1 MIIKFFEREKIS
13 KTGLDFYL
21 IYGDNEG
28 QKREVIENILKHFNG
43 ITKKYDEKEF
53 LENKDEILSSLLNQS
68 FFEDNK
74 AFIIFRSTDKS
85 LEFIEEILEKKITD
99 TKIILLSERLDKKS
113 KIRNFFEKN
122 KGTGCIPVYPD
133 DNNTLSKI
141 ASLCFKE
148 NKISV
153 SRECI
158 DMIVQKSSG
167 DRNNLKNEI
176 DKIIAYLDK
185 NKIIK
190 IDEIYKIVN
199 LSENYSVSELV
210 DSCLSKNLNKTTKIL
225 NENNYS
231 TEDCILIIRTLISR
245 SKRLSKILKDYEKN
259 KNLEQVISTHKPPI
273 FWKDKDTGKTQVK
286 AWSSIKINDL
296 VFKIND
302 LELLIKKNSSRS
314 LNILYDFLIETAKAK
329 I

>member
-1 MIIKFFEREKIS
+1 MIIKFFEKEKID
-13 KTGLDFYL
+13 KVGLDFYL
-21 IYGDNEG
+21 VYGDNEG
-28 QKREVIENILKHFNG
+28 QKEDILQCILKKYNG
-43 ITKKYDEKEF
+43 LTSKYDEKEF
-53 LENKDEILSSLLNQS
+53 LESKNEILSSLLNKS
-68 FFEDNK
+68 FFENNK

-85 LEFIEEILEKKITD
+85 LGFIEEMLEKKITD

-113 KIRNFFEKN
+113 KIRNFFEKS
-122 KGTGCIPVYPD
+122 KSTGCIPVYPD

-141 ASLCFKE
+141 ATSRFKE
-148 NKISV
+148 NQISI

-210 DSCLSKNLNKTTKIL
+210 DNCLSKNLNRTIKIL

-231 TEDCILIIRTLISR
+231 TEDCILIIRTLISK

-273 FWKDKDTGKTQVK
+273 FWKDKDAVKTQVK

>member
-1 MIIKFFEREKIS
+1 MIIKFFEKEKID
-13 KTGLDFYL
+13 KVGLDFYL
-21 IYGDNEG
+21 VYGDNEG
-28 QKREVIENILKHFNG
+28 QKEDILQCILKNYNG
-43 ITKKYDEKEF
+43 LTNKYDEKEF
-53 LENKDEILSSLLNQS
+53 LESKNEILSSLLNKS
-68 FFEDNK
+68 FFENNK

-85 LEFIEEILEKKITD
+85 LGFIEEMLEKKITD

-113 KIRNFFEKN
+113 KIRNFFEKS
-122 KGTGCIPVYPD
+122 KSTGCIPVYPD

-141 ASLCFKE
+141 ATSRFKE
-148 NKISV
+148 NQISI

-210 DSCLSKNLNKTTKIL
+210 DNCLSKNLNRTIKIL

-231 TEDCILIIRTLISR
+231 TEDCILIIRTLISK
-245 SKRLSKILKDYEKN
+245 SKRLSKILKDYENN
-259 KNLEQVISTHKPPI
+259 KNLDKIISAYKPPI
-273 FWKDKDTGKTQVK
+273 FWKDKDAVKMQVK
-286 AWSSIKINDL
+286 AWNSIKIDNL

-314 LNILYDFLIETAKAK
+314 LNILYDFLIDTAKAK

>member
-1 MIIKFFEREKIS
+1 MIIKFFEKEKID
-13 KTGLDFYL
+13 KVGLDFYL
-21 IYGDNEG
+21 VYGDNEG
-28 QKREVIENILKHFNG
+28 QKEDILQCILKNYNG
-43 ITKKYDEKEF
+43 LTNKYDEKEF
-53 LENKDEILSSLLNQS
+53 LESKNEILSSLLNKS
-68 FFEDNK
+68 FFENNK

-85 LEFIEEILEKKITD
+85 LGFIEEMLEKKITD

-113 KIRNFFEKN
+113 KIRNFFEKS
-122 KGTGCIPVYPD
+122 KSTGCIPVYPD

-141 ASLCFKE
+141 ATSRFKE
-148 NKISV
+148 NQISI

-210 DSCLSKNLNKTTKIL
+210 DNCLSKNLNRTIKIL

-231 TEDCILIIRTLISR
+231 TEDCILIIRTLISK

-259 KNLEQVISTHKPPI
+259 KNLDQIISTYKPPI
-273 FWKDKDTGKTQVK
+273 FWKDKDAVKRQVK

>member
-1 MIIKFFEREKIS
+1 MR
-13 KTGLDFYL
+13 
-21 IYGDNEG
+21 
-28 QKREVIENILKHFNG
+28 
-43 ITKKYDEKEF
+43 
-53 LENKDEILSSLLNQS
+53 
-68 FFEDNK
+68 
-74 AFIIFRSTDKS
+74 
-85 LEFIEEILEKKITD
+85 D

-113 KIRNFFEKN
+113 KIRNFFEKS
-122 KGTGCIPVYPD
+122 KSTGCIPVYPD

-141 ASLCFKE
+141 ATSRFKE
-148 NKISV
+148 NQISI

-176 DKIIAYLDK
+176 DKIIAYVDK

-210 DSCLSKNLNKTTKIL
+210 DNCLSKNLNRTIKIL

-231 TEDCILIIRTLISR
+231 TEDCILIIRTLISK

-273 FWKDKDTGKTQVK
+273 FWKDKDAVKTQVK

>member
-1 MIIKFFEREKIS
+1 M
-13 KTGLDFYL
+13 
-21 IYGDNEG
+21 
-28 QKREVIENILKHFNG
+28 
-43 ITKKYDEKEF
+43 
-53 LENKDEILSSLLNQS
+53 
-68 FFEDNK
+68 
-74 AFIIFRSTDKS
+74 
-85 LEFIEEILEKKITD
+85 LEKKITD
-99 TKIILLSERLDKKS
+99 TKIILISERLDKKS
-113 KIRNFFEKN
+113 KIRSFFEKN
-122 KGTGCIPVYPD
+122 KSTGCIPVYPD
-133 DNNTLSKI
+133 DNNPLSKI
-141 ASLCFKE
+141 ATSRFKE
-148 NKISV
+148 SQISI

-176 DKIIAYLDK
+176 DKIIAYVDK

-210 DSCLSKNLNKTTKIL
+210 DNCLSKNLNRTIKIL

-231 TEDCILIIRTLISR
+231 TEDCILIIRTLISK

-273 FWKDKDTGKTQVK
+273 FWKDKDGVKTQVK

>member
-1 MIIKFFEREKIS
+1 MIIKFFEKEKID
-13 KTGLDFYL
+13 KVGLDFYL
-21 IYGDNEG
+21 VYGDNEG
-28 QKREVIENILKHFNG
+28 QKEDILQCVLKNYNG
-43 ITKKYDEKEF
+43 LTNKYDEKEF
-53 LENKDEILSSLLNQS
+53 LESKNEILSSLLNKS
-68 FFEDNK
+68 FFENNK

-85 LEFIEEILEKKITD
+85 LGFIEEMLEKKITD

-113 KIRNFFEKN
+113 KIRNFFEKS
-122 KGTGCIPVYPD
+122 KSTGCIPVYPD

-141 ASLCFKE
+141 ATSRFKE
-148 NKISV
+148 NQISI

-190 IDEIYKIVN
+190 IEDIYKIVN

-210 DSCLSKNLNKTTKIL
+210 DNCLSKNLNRTIKIL

-231 TEDCILIIRTLISR
+231 TEDCILIIRTLISK

-273 FWKDKDTGKTQVK
+273 FWKDKDAVKTQVK

>member
-1 MIIKFFEREKIS
+1 MIIKFFEKEKIE
-13 KTGLDFYL
+13 KVGLDFYL
-21 IYGDNEG
+21 VYGDNEG
-28 QKREVIENILKHFNG
+28 QKEDILQCVLKNYNG
-43 ITKKYDEKEF
+43 LTNKYDEKEF
-53 LENKDEILSSLLNQS
+53 LESKNEILSSLLNKS
-68 FFEDNK
+68 FFENNK

-85 LEFIEEILEKKITD
+85 LGFIEEMLEKKITD

-113 KIRNFFEKN
+113 KIRNFFEKS
-122 KGTGCIPVYPD
+122 KSTGCIPVYPD

-141 ASLCFKE
+141 ATSRFKE
-148 NKISV
+148 NQISI

-210 DSCLSKNLNKTTKIL
+210 DNCLSKNLNRTIKIL

-231 TEDCILIIRTLISR
+231 TEDCILIIRTLISK

-273 FWKDKDTGKTQVK
+273 FWKDKDAVKTQVK

>member
-28 QKREVIENILKHFNG
+28 QKKEIIESILKHFNG
-43 ITKKYDEKEF
+43 LTKKYDEKEF
-53 LENKDEILSSLLNQS
+53 LENKNEILSSLLNQS

-85 LEFIEEILEKKITD
+85 LEFVEEILEKKITD

-141 ASLCFKE
+141 ATSRFKE
-148 NKISV
+148 NQISI

-210 DSCLSKNLNKTTKIL
+210 DNCLSKNLNRTIKIL

-231 TEDCILIIRTLISR
+231 TEDCILIIRTLISK

-273 FWKDKDTGKTQVK
+273 FWKDKDAVKTQVK

>member
-1 MIIKFFEREKIS
+1 MIIKFFEKEKID
-13 KTGLDFYL
+13 KVGLDFYL
-21 IYGDNEG
+21 VYGDNEG
-28 QKREVIENILKHFNG
+28 QKEDILQCILKNYNG
-43 ITKKYDEKEF
+43 LTNKYDEKEF
-53 LENKDEILSSLLNQS
+53 LESKNEILSSLLNKS
-68 FFEDNK
+68 FFENNK

-85 LEFIEEILEKKITD
+85 LGFIEEMLEKKITD

-122 KGTGCIPVYPD
+122 KSTGCIPVYPD
-133 DNNTLSKI
+133 DDNTLSKI
-141 ASLCFKE
+141 ATSRFKE
-148 NKISV
+148 NQISI

-210 DSCLSKNLNKTTKIL
+210 DNCLSKNLNRTIKIL

-231 TEDCILIIRTLISR
+231 TEDCILIIRTLISK

-273 FWKDKDTGKTQVK
+273 FWKDKDAVKTQVK

>member
-1 MIIKFFEREKIS
+1 MIIKYFEKEKIS

-28 QKREVIENILKHFNG
+28 QKEDILQCILKNYNG
-43 ITKKYDEKEF
+43 LTNKYDEKEF
-53 LENKDEILSSLLNQS
+53 LESKNEILSSLLNKS
-68 FFEDNK
+68 FFENNK

-85 LEFIEEILEKKITD
+85 LGFIEEMLEKKIND

-113 KIRNFFEKN
+113 KIRNFFEKS
-122 KGTGCIPVYPD
+122 KSTGCIPVYPD

-141 ASLCFKE
+141 ATSRFKE
-148 NKISV
+148 NQISI

-210 DSCLSKNLNKTTKIL
+210 DNCLSKNLNRTIKIL

-231 TEDCILIIRTLISR
+231 TEDCILIIRTLISK

-273 FWKDKDTGKTQVK
+273 FWKDKDAVKTQVK

>member
-1 MIIKFFEREKIS
+1 MIIKFFEKEKID
-13 KTGLDFYL
+13 KVGLDFYL
-21 IYGDNEG
+21 VYGDNEG
-28 QKREVIENILKHFNG
+28 QKKDILQSILKSFNG
-43 ITKKYDEKEF
+43 LTKKYDEKEF
-53 LENKDEILSSLLNQS
+53 LESKNEILSSLLNKS
-68 FFEDNK
+68 FFENNK

-85 LEFIEEILEKKITD
+85 LGFIEEMLEKKITD

-113 KIRNFFEKN
+113 KIRNFFEKS
-122 KGTGCIPVYPD
+122 KSTGCIPVYPD

-141 ASLCFKE
+141 ATSRFKE
-148 NKISV
+148 NQISI

-210 DSCLSKNLNKTTKIL
+210 DNCLSKNLNRTIKIL

-231 TEDCILIIRTLISR
+231 TEDCVLIIRTLISK

-273 FWKDKDTGKTQVK
+273 FWKDKDAVKTQVK

>member
-1 MIIKFFEREKIS
+1 MIIKFFEKVKIEKV
-13 KTGLDFYL
+13 GLDFYL
-21 IYGDNEG
+21 VYGDNEG
-28 QKREVIENILKHFNG
+28 QKKEVLESILKNFNG
-43 ITKKYDEKEF
+43 LVKKYDEKEF
-53 LENKDEILSSLLNQS
+53 LENKNELLASLLNRS

-74 AFIIFRSTDKS
+74 AFVIFRSTDKS

-113 KIRNFFEKN
+113 KIRNFFEKSKN
-122 KGTGCIPVYPD
+122 TGCVPVYPD
-133 DNNTLSKI
+133 DTNTLSKI
-141 ASLCFKE
+141 ATSCFKE
-148 NKISV
+148 NQISV

-176 DKIIAYLDK
+176 DKIISYLDK

-190 IDEIYKIVN
+190 IEEIYKIVN

-210 DSCLSKNLNKTTKIL
+210 DNCLSKNLNRTIKIL

-231 TEDCILIIRTLISR
+231 TEDCLLIIRTLISK

-273 FWKDKDTGKTQVK
+273 FWKDKDAVKTQVK

>member
-1 MIIKFFEREKIS
+1 M
-13 KTGLDFYL
+13 
-21 IYGDNEG
+21 
-28 QKREVIENILKHFNG
+28 
-43 ITKKYDEKEF
+43 
-53 LENKDEILSSLLNQS
+53 
-68 FFEDNK
+68 
-74 AFIIFRSTDKS
+74 
-85 LEFIEEILEKKITD
+85 
-99 TKIILLSERLDKKS
+99 
-113 KIRNFFEKN
+113 
-122 KGTGCIPVYPD
+122 PVYPD
-133 DNNTLSKI
+133 DDNTLSKI
-141 ASLCFKE
+141 ATSCFKE
-148 NKISV
+148 NQISV

-176 DKIIAYLDK
+176 DKIISYLDK

-210 DSCLSKNLNKTTKIL
+210 DNCLSKNLNRTIKIL

-259 KNLEQVISTHKPPI
+259 KNLNQIISTYKPPI
-273 FWKDKDTGKTQVK
+273 FWKDKDAVKAQVK
-286 AWSSIKINDL
+286 AWSSIKIDDF

-314 LNILYDFLIETAKAK
+314 LNILYDFLIDTTKAN

>member
-1 MIIKFFEREKIS
+1 MIIKYFEKEKID
-13 KTGLDFYL
+13 KVGLDFYL
-21 IYGDNEG
+21 VYGDNEG
-28 QKREVIENILKHFNG
+28 QKKDILLSILKSFNG
-43 ITKKYDEKEF
+43 LTKKYDEKEF
-53 LENKDEILSSLLNQS
+53 LESKNEILSSLLNKS
-68 FFEDNK
+68 FFENNK
-74 AFIIFRSTDKS
+74 AFVIFRSTDKS
-85 LEFIEEILEKKITD
+85 LGFIEEILEKKITD

-113 KIRNFFEKN
+113 KIRNFFEKS
-122 KGTGCIPVYPD
+122 KSTGCIPVYPD

-141 ASLCFKE
+141 ATSRFKE
-148 NKISV
+148 SQISI

-210 DSCLSKNLNKTTKIL
+210 DNCLSKNLNRTIKIL

-231 TEDCILIIRTLISR
+231 SEDCILIIRTLISK

-273 FWKDKDTGKTQVK
+273 FWKDKDAVKTQVK

>member
-1 MIIKFFEREKIS
+1 MIIKFFEKEKID
-13 KTGLDFYL
+13 KVGLDFYL
-21 IYGDNEG
+21 VYGDNEG
-28 QKREVIENILKHFNG
+28 QKKDILQSILKSFNG
-43 ITKKYDEKEF
+43 LTKKYDEKEF
-53 LENKDEILSSLLNQS
+53 LESKNEILSSLLNKS
-68 FFEDNK
+68 FFENNK
-74 AFIIFRSTDKS
+74 AFVIFRSTDKS
-85 LEFIEEILEKKITD
+85 LGFIEEMLEKKITD

-113 KIRNFFEKN
+113 KIRNFFEKS
-122 KGTGCIPVYPD
+122 KSTGCIPVYPD

-141 ASLCFKE
+141 ATSRFKE
-148 NKISV
+148 NQISI

-210 DSCLSKNLNKTTKIL
+210 DNCLSKNLNRTIKIL

-231 TEDCILIIRTLISR
+231 TEDCILIIRTLISK

-273 FWKDKDTGKTQVK
+273 FWKDKDAVKTQVK

>member
-1 MIIKFFEREKIS
+1 MIIKFFEKEKID
-13 KTGLDFYL
+13 KVGLDFYL
-21 IYGDNEG
+21 VYGDNEG
-28 QKREVIENILKHFNG
+28 QKEDILQCILKNYNG
-43 ITKKYDEKEF
+43 LTNKYDEKEF
-53 LENKDEILSSLLNQS
+53 LESKNEILSSLLNKS
-68 FFEDNK
+68 FFENNK

-85 LEFIEEILEKKITD
+85 LGFIEEMLEKKITD

-113 KIRNFFEKN
+113 KIRNFFEKS
-122 KGTGCIPVYPD
+122 KSTGCIPVYPD

-141 ASLCFKE
+141 ATSRFKE
-148 NKISV
+148 NQISI

-210 DSCLSKNLNKTTKIL
+210 DNCLSKNLSRTIKIL

-231 TEDCILIIRTLISR
+231 TEDCILIIRTLISK

-259 KNLEQVISTHKPPI
+259 KNLDQIISSYKPPI
-273 FWKDKDTGKTQVK
+273 FWKDKNAVKTQVK
-286 AWSSIKINDL
+286 AWNSIKIDNL

-314 LNILYDFLIETAKAK
+314 LNILYDFLIDTAQAK

>member
-1 MIIKFFEREKIS
+1 MIIKFFEKEKID
-13 KTGLDFYL
+13 KVGLDFYL
-21 IYGDNEG
+21 VYGDNEG
-28 QKREVIENILKHFNG
+28 QKEDILQCILKNYNG
-43 ITKKYDEKEF
+43 LTNKYDEKEF
-53 LENKDEILSSLLNQS
+53 LESKNEILSSLLNKS
-68 FFEDNK
+68 FFENNK

-85 LEFIEEILEKKITD
+85 LGFIEEMLEKKITD

-113 KIRNFFEKN
+113 KIRNFFEKS
-122 KGTGCIPVYPD
+122 KSTGCIPVYPD

-141 ASLCFKE
+141 ATSRFKE
-148 NKISV
+148 NQISI

-210 DSCLSKNLNKTTKIL
+210 DNCLSKNLNRTIKIL

-231 TEDCILIIRTLISR
+231 TEDCILIIRTLISK

-273 FWKDKDTGKTQVK
+273 FWKDKDAVKTQVK

>member
-1 MIIKFFEREKIS
+1 MIIKFFEKEKIG
-13 KTGLDFYL
+13 KIGFDFYL
-21 IYGDNEG
+21 VYGDNEG
-28 QKREVIENILKHFNG
+28 QKKEVLENILKDFKG
-43 ITKKYDEKEF
+43 LTQKYDEKEL
-53 LENKDEILSSLLNQS
+53 LENKNEFLSSLLNQS

-74 AFIIFRSTDKS
+74 AFIILRSTDKS

-113 KIRNFFEKN
+113 KIRNFFEKGKN
-122 KGTGCIPVYPD
+122 TGCVPVYPD
-133 DNNTLSKI
+133 DNIALSKI
-141 ASLCFKE
+141 ATSRFKE
-148 NKISV
+148 NQISV

-176 DKIIAYLDK
+176 DKIISYLDK

-199 LSENYSVSELV
+199 LSENYSISELV
-210 DSCLSKNLNKTTKIL
+210 DNCLSKNLNRTIKIL

-231 TEDCILIIRTLISR
+231 TEDCILIIRTLTSK
-245 SKRLSKILKDYEKN
+245 SKRLSKILKDYENN
-259 KNLEQVISTHKPPI
+259 KNLDKIISAYKPPI
-273 FWKDKDTGKTQVK
+273 FWKDKDAVKMQVK
-286 AWSSIKINDL
+286 AWDSINIDDL

-314 LNILYDFLIETAKAK
+314 LNILYDFLIDTAQAK

>member
-1 MIIKFFEREKIS
+1 MIIKFFEKEKID
-13 KTGLDFYL
+13 KVGLDFYL
-21 IYGDNEG
+21 VYGDNEG
-28 QKREVIENILKHFNG
+28 QKEDILQCILKNYNG
-43 ITKKYDEKEF
+43 LTNKYDEKEF
-53 LENKDEILSSLLNQS
+53 LESKNEILSSLLNKS
-68 FFEDNK
+68 FFENNK

-85 LEFIEEILEKKITD
+85 LGFIEEMLEKKIND

-122 KGTGCIPVYPD
+122 KSTGCIPVYPD
-133 DNNTLSKI
+133 DDNTLSKI
-141 ASLCFKE
+141 ATSRFKE
-148 NKISV
+148 NQISI

-210 DSCLSKNLNKTTKIL
+210 DNCLSKNLNRTIKIL

-231 TEDCILIIRTLISR
+231 TEDCILIIRTLISK

-273 FWKDKDTGKTQVK
+273 FWKDKDAVKTQVK

>member
-1 MIIKFFEREKIS
+1 MIIKFFEKEKIS

-28 QKREVIENILKHFNG
+28 QKKEIIENILKHFNG
-43 ITKKYDEKEF
+43 LTKKYDEKEF
-53 LENKDEILSSLLNQS
+53 LEKKDEILSSLLNQS

-85 LEFIEEILEKKITD
+85 LEVIEEILEKKITD

-122 KGTGCIPVYPD
+122 KSTGCIPVYPD

-141 ASLCFKE
+141 ATACFKE
-148 NKISV
+148 NQISV

-176 DKIIAYLDK
+176 DKIISYLDK

-190 IDEIYKIVN
+190 IEEIYKIVN

-210 DSCLSKNLNKTTKIL
+210 DNCLSKNLNRTIKIL
-225 NENNYS
+225 NENNYT
-231 TEDCILIIRTLISR
+231 TEDCILIIKTLITK
-245 SKRLSKILKDYEKN
+245 SKRLRKILKDYEKN
-259 KNLEQVISTHKPPI
+259 KNLDQIISTYKPPI
-273 FWKDKDTGKTQVK
+273 FWKDKDAVKTQVK
-286 AWSSIKINDL
+286 AWSSIKIDDF

-314 LNILYDFLIETAKAK
+314 LNILYDFLIDTAKAK

>member
-1 MIIKFFEREKIS
+1 MIIKFFEKEKID
-13 KTGLDFYL
+13 KVGLDFYL
-21 IYGDNEG
+21 VYGDNEG
-28 QKREVIENILKHFNG
+28 QKEDILQCILKNYNG
-43 ITKKYDEKEF
+43 LTNKYDEKEF
-53 LENKDEILSSLLNQS
+53 LESKNEILSSLLNKS
-68 FFEDNK
+68 FFENNK

-85 LEFIEEILEKKITD
+85 LGFIEEMLEKKITD

-113 KIRNFFEKN
+113 KIRNFFEKS
-122 KGTGCIPVYPD
+122 KSTGCIPVYPD

-141 ASLCFKE
+141 ATSRFKE
-148 NKISV
+148 NQISI

-210 DSCLSKNLNKTTKIL
+210 DNCLSKNLNRTIKIL

-231 TEDCILIIRTLISR
+231 TEDCILIIRTLISK

-273 FWKDKDTGKTQVK
+273 FWKDKDAVKTQVK

-314 LNILYDFLIETAKAK
+314 LNILYDFLIETAKVK

>member
-1 MIIKFFEREKIS
+1 MIIKFFEKEKID
-13 KTGLDFYL
+13 KVGLDFYL
-21 IYGDNEG
+21 VYGDNEG
-28 QKREVIENILKHFNG
+28 QKEDILQCVLKNYNG
-43 ITKKYDEKEF
+43 LTNKYDEKEF
-53 LENKDEILSSLLNQS
+53 LESKNEILSSLLNKS
-68 FFEDNK
+68 FFENNK

-85 LEFIEEILEKKITD
+85 LGFIEEMLEKKITD

-113 KIRNFFEKN
+113 KIRNFFEKS
-122 KGTGCIPVYPD
+122 KSTGCIPVYPD

-141 ASLCFKE
+141 ATSRFKE
-148 NKISV
+148 NQISI

-210 DSCLSKNLNKTTKIL
+210 DNCLSKNLNRTIKIL

-231 TEDCILIIRTLISR
+231 TEDCILIIRTLISK

-273 FWKDKDTGKTQVK
+273 FWKDKDAVKTQVK

>member
-1 MIIKFFEREKIS
+1 MIIKFFEKEKID
-13 KTGLDFYL
+13 KVGLDFYL
-21 IYGDNEG
+21 VYGDNEG
-28 QKREVIENILKHFNG
+28 QKEDILQCILKNYNG
-43 ITKKYDEKEF
+43 LTNKYDEKEF
-53 LENKDEILSSLLNQS
+53 LESKNEILSSLLNKS
-68 FFEDNK
+68 FFENNK
-74 AFIIFRSTDKS
+74 AFVIFRSTDKS
-85 LEFIEEILEKKITD
+85 LGFIEEILEKKITD

-113 KIRNFFEKN
+113 KIRNFFEKS
-122 KGTGCIPVYPD
+122 KSTGCIPVYPD

-141 ASLCFKE
+141 ATSRFKE
-148 NKISV
+148 NQISI

-176 DKIIAYLDK
+176 DKIISYLDK

-210 DSCLSKNLNKTTKIL
+210 DNCLSKNLNRTIKIL

-231 TEDCILIIRTLISR
+231 TEDCILIIRTLISK

-273 FWKDKDTGKTQVK
+273 FWKDKDAVKTQVK

>member
-1 MIIKFFEREKIS
+1 MIIKFFEKEKIE
-13 KTGLDFYL
+13 KVGLDFYL
-21 IYGDNEG
+21 VYGDNEG
-28 QKREVIENILKHFNG
+28 QKKEVLEDILNNFNG
-43 ITKKYDEKEF
+43 LRKKYDEKEF
-53 LENKDEILSSLLNQS
+53 LESKNEILSSLLNKS
-68 FFEDNK
+68 FFENNK

-85 LEFIEEILEKKITD
+85 LGFIEEMLEKKITD

-113 KIRNFFEKN
+113 KIRNFFEKS
-122 KGTGCIPVYPD
+122 KSTGCIPVYPD

-141 ASLCFKE
+141 ATSRFKE
-148 NKISV
+148 NQISI

-210 DSCLSKNLNKTTKIL
+210 DNCLSKNLNRTIKIL

-231 TEDCILIIRTLISR
+231 TEDCILIIRTLISK

-273 FWKDKDTGKTQVK
+273 FWKDKDAVKTQVK

>member
-1 MIIKFFEREKIS
+1 MIIKFFEKEKID
-13 KTGLDFYL
+13 KVGLDFYL
-21 IYGDNEG
+21 VYGDNEG
-28 QKREVIENILKHFNG
+28 QKEDILQCILKKYNG
-43 ITKKYDEKEF
+43 LTSKYDEKEF
-53 LENKDEILSSLLNQS
+53 LESKNEILSSLLNKS
-68 FFEDNK
+68 FFENNK

-113 KIRNFFEKN
+113 KIRNFFEKS
-122 KGTGCIPVYPD
+122 KSTGCIPVYPD

-141 ASLCFKE
+141 ATSRFKE
-148 NKISV
+148 NQISI

-210 DSCLSKNLNKTTKIL
+210 DNCLSKNLNRTIKIL

-231 TEDCILIIRTLISR
+231 TEDCILIIRTLISK

-273 FWKDKDTGKTQVK
+273 FWKDKDAVKTQVK
-286 AWSSIKINDL
+286 AWNSIKINDL

>member
-1 MIIKFFEREKIS
+1 MIIKFFEKEKIG
-13 KTGLDFYL
+13 KIDLDFYL
-21 IYGDNEG
+21 VYGDNEG
-28 QKREVIENILKHFNG
+28 QKKEVLESILKNFNG
-43 ITKKYDEKEF
+43 LVKKYDEKEF
-53 LENKDEILSSLLNQS
+53 LENKNELLASLLNRS
-68 FFEDNK
+68 FFEVNK
-74 AFIIFRSTDKS
+74 AFVIFRSTDKS

-113 KIRNFFEKN
+113 KIRNFFEKSKN
-122 KGTGCIPVYPD
+122 TGCVPVYPD
-133 DNNTLSKI
+133 DTNTLSKI
-141 ASLCFKE
+141 ATSCFKE
-148 NKISV
+148 NQISV

-176 DKIIAYLDK
+176 DKIISYLDK
-185 NKIIK
+185 NKNIK

-210 DSCLSKNLNKTTKIL
+210 DNCLSKNLNRTIKIL

-231 TEDCILIIRTLISR
+231 TEDCILIIRTLTSK

-259 KNLEQVISTHKPPI
+259 KNLEKVISTHKPPI
-273 FWKDKDTGKTQVK
+273 FWKDKDAVKTQVK
-286 AWSSIKINDL
+286 AWSSIKIDDL